1 VASSRTATIGFGVGL
16 ALVAVLGVLAVRS
29 GREAMT
35 AVASVERSHTVIEA
49 VDATGARLGE
59 AKSLR
64 RAYGVTG
71 SASYK
76 SEYRNALGALDAS
89 LATIRTLVSDDPTQA
104 NRLAEV
110 VPMFEERVGRLE
122 QQMIKRDALGKDVL
136 PDDAQSAANGRLDD
150 AIRRLSSDMIV
161 DERDELA
168 TREASSARTFAT
180 AEIVGAASAI
190 CALAALALAFA
201 IVKREIRERRRA
213 EARTATALQA
223 SEALNQ
229 ELEAF
234 SYSVSHDLRSPLRAI
249 DGFSLAVL
257 EDCGD
262 KLDAE
267 GKASLERVRNATQRM
282 GRLIDDLLELA
293 RVSRAPMQLEPVDL
307 SAMTATVIAELR
319 EAEPARDVTV
329 TIAPA
334 LATRGDPRLVR
345 VLLDNLLGNAF
356 KFTAKRERATI
367 EVGTMADG
375 GDRAFFVR
383 DNGAGF
389 DPAHAERM
397 FGAFQRLHDAR
408 EFAGTGIGLATV
420 QRIVRRHGG
429 RVWAVGEP
437 GKGATFSFTLG

>member
-16 ALVAVLGVLAVRS
+16 ALVAVLGVFAVRS
-29 GREAMT
+29 AREAT
-35 AVASVERSHTVIEA
+35 NAVAWVERSHAVIEA

-71 SASYK
+71 NTSYK
-76 SEYRNALGALDAS
+76 SEYRDALDALAAS
-89 LATIRTLVSDDPTQA
+89 LATIRTLVSDDPMQA
-104 NRLAEV
+104 NRLAQV
-110 VPMFEERVGRLE
+110 MPMFDERIGRLE
-122 QQMIKRDALGKDVL
+122 QQMIKRDALGKDIL
-136 PDDAQSAANGRLDD
+136 PDDVQSAANGRLDD
-150 AIRRLSSDMIV
+150 NIRRLTSDMV
-161 DERDELA
+161 AHERDELTA
-168 TREASSARTFAT
+168 REASSARTFTT

-213 EARTATALQA
+213 EARTATALEA

-257 EDCGD
+257 EDNGD
-262 KLDAE
+262 KLDGE
-267 GKASLERVRNATQRM
+267 GKASLERVRAATQRM
-282 GRLIDDLLELA
+282 GRLIDDLLELS
-293 RVSRAPMQLEPVDL
+293 RVARAPIRLEPVDL
-307 SAMTATVIAELR
+307 TAMTATVVAELR
-319 EAEPARDVTV
+319 EAEPARDVAV

-345 VLLDNLLGNAF
+345 VVLDNLLGNAF
-356 KFTAKRERATI
+356 KFTGKCERATI
-367 EVGTMADG
+367 EIGATSDG
-375 GDRAFFVR
+375 GGRVFFVR

-389 DPAHAERM
+389 DPAYAEKL

-429 RVWAVGEP
+429 RVWAIGEP

>member
-1 VASSRTATIGFGVGL
+1 MASSRTAAIGFGVGL

-29 GREAMT
+29 AREAMT

-64 RAYGVTG
+64 RAYGITG
-71 SASYK
+71 NASYK
-76 SEYRNALGALDAS
+76 GEYRDALDAIHAS
-89 LATIRTLVSDDPTQA
+89 LATIRTLVADDPPQA
-104 NRLAEV
+104 QRLAEV
-110 VPMFEERVGRLE
+110 VPMFEERISRLE
-122 QQMIKRDALGKDVL
+122 QQLLKRDALGKDPL
-136 PDDAQSAANGRLDD
+136 PDDAQSLANGKLDD
-150 AIRRLSSDMIV
+150 AIRRLTAEMIA

-168 TREASSARTFAT
+168 AREASSARTFAT

-190 CALAALALAFA
+190 CALVALALAFA

-213 EARTATALQA
+213 EAETATALSA

-257 EDCGD
+257 EDSAD
-262 KLDAE
+262 KLDADAK
-267 GKASLERVRNATQRM
+267 GHLERVRAATQRM
-282 GRLIDDLLELA
+282 GRLIDDLLELS
-293 RVSRAPMQLEPVDL
+293 RVARAPMRLEPVDL

-319 EAEPARDVTV
+319 EAEPTREVAV

-356 KFTAKRERATI
+356 KFTGKRARATI
-367 EVGTMADG
+367 EVGATAG
-375 GDRAFFVR
+375 AFFVR

-389 DPAHAERM
+389 DPAYAEKL

-429 RVWAVGEP
+429 RVWATGEP

>member
-1 VASSRTATIGFGVGL
+1 MASSRTATIGFGIGL

-29 GREAMT
+29 AREAMT
-35 AVASVERSHTVIEA
+35 AVASVERSHAVIEA
-49 VDATGARLGE
+49 VDATAARLGE

-71 SASYK
+71 NAGYK
-76 SEYRNALGALDAS
+76 RDYRDALDALDAS
-89 LATIRTLVSDDPTQA
+89 LATIRTLASDAPAQA
-104 NRLAEV
+104 IWLAEV
-110 VPMFEERVGRLE
+110 VPMFEARVGRLE
-122 QQMIKRDALGKDVL
+122 QQMAKRDALGKDIPL
-136 PDDAQSAANGRLDD
+136 DDSQSAANGRLDD
-150 AIRRLSSDMIV
+150 TIRRVTSEMISQ
-161 DERDELA
+161 ERDELA
-168 TREASSARTFAT
+168 AREASSARTFAT
-180 AEIVGAASAI
+180 AEIVDAASAI
-190 CALAALALAFA
+190 CALGALVLAFA

-213 EARTATALQA
+213 EAETAIALQA
-223 SEALNQ
+223 SEALNH

-234 SYSVSHDLRSPLRAI
+234 SYSVSHDLRGPLRAI

-257 EDCGD
+257 EDNGD

-267 GKASLERVRNATQRM
+267 GKGHLARVRTATQRM
-282 GRLIDDLLELA
+282 GLLIDDLLELS
-293 RVSRAPMQLEPVDL
+293 RVTRAPMQLESVDL

-319 EAEPARDVTV
+319 EAEPARDVAV

-356 KFTAKRERATI
+356 KFTGKRERATI
-367 EVGTMADG
+367 EVGATAG
-375 GDRAFFVR
+375 AFFVR

-389 DPAHAERM
+389 DPTYAEKL

-429 RVWAVGEP
+429 RVWATGEP

>member
-1 VASSRTATIGFGVGL
+1 MASSRTAAIGFGIGL
-16 ALVAVLGVLAVRS
+16 ALVAVLGVFAVRS
-29 GREAMT
+29 AREAMT
-35 AVASVERSHTVIEA
+35 AVASVERSHSMIEA

-71 SASYK
+71 NASYK
-76 SEYRNALGALDAS
+76 SEYRDALGALAAS

-110 VPMFEERVGRLE
+110 VPMFEERIGRLE
-122 QQMIKRDALGKDVL
+122 QQMAKRDALGKDL
-136 PDDAQSAANGRLDD
+136 PPDDAQSLANGQLDD
-150 AIRRLSSDMIV
+150 KIRRLTSEMIV
-161 DERDELA
+161 EERDELA

-201 IVKREIRERRRA
+201 IVKRESRERRRA
-213 EARTATALQA
+213 EAETATALQA

-257 EDCGD
+257 EDSGD
-262 KLDAE
+262 KLDAD
-267 GKASLERVRNATQRM
+267 GKGHLERVRAATQRM
-282 GRLIDDLLELA
+282 GQLIDDLLELS
-293 RVSRAPMQLEPVDL
+293 RVARAPMQLETVDL
-307 SAMTATVIAELR
+307 SAMTATVMAELR
-319 EAEPARDVTV
+319 ETEPARDVAV

-356 KFTAKRERATI
+356 KFTGKREGATI
-367 EVGTMADG
+367 EIGAKAG
-375 GDRAFFVR
+375 AFFVR

-389 DPAHAERM
+389 DPAYAEKL

-437 GKGATFSFTLG
+437 DKGATFSFTLG